1 MRKVAVLGRAK
12 EKLRAATRSWAACLS
27 RVFEVEPL
35 KCGKCSGE
43 LVPMA
48 AILADREL
56 ERLLAYLELPT
67 ELPKTAPA
75 RSPPFNFGEEGE
87 PESQVN
93 PLADLND
100 SIDAPAGEELTP
112 A

>member
-1 MRKVAVLGRAK
+1 
-12 EKLRAATRSWAACLS
+12 
-27 RVFEVEPL
+27 
-35 KCGKCSGE
+35 
-43 LVPMA
+43 MA

-75 RSPPFNFGEEGE
+75 RSPPFTFDEEGL
-87 PESQVN
+87 ESDRGITRGSVASEVCWEAPQVN
-93 PLADLND
+93 PLADLHGA
-100 SIDAPAGEELTP
+100 IDDPAGEELTP

>member
-1 MRKVAVLGRAK
+1 M
-12 EKLRAATRSWAACLS
+12 
-27 RVFEVEPL
+27 
-35 KCGKCSGE
+35 
-43 LVPMA
+43 VPVA

-56 ERLLAYLELPT
+56 ERLLAYLDLPT

-75 RSPPFNFGEEGE
+75 RSPPFDFEDVGL
-87 PESQVN
+87 ESQAN

-100 SIDAPAGEELTP
+100 GIDAPAGEELTP